1 MYCYSV
7 RLNYLLNPPLIRLVR
22 YRMVHYAICL
32 NATQLLLLNTNLSQI
47 SVLVNRIWVGDIV
60 WRDQEQ
66 SEDLVMDLEIGGLI
80 LLLVLYCRVLVS

>member
-1 MYCYSV
+1 
-7 RLNYLLNPPLIRLVR
+7 
-22 YRMVHYAICL
+22 MVHYAICL